1 MLNNTQ
7 KVYERLIRGGFLAA
21 DSAKPEVKHLYQD
34 VEENHEEY
42 ADFFKQ
48 IGFRLDS
55 GNGYFYF
62 STFSESKADIER
74 RLVAFCKWIDYLD
87 FLKTFDMAFS
97 VGYQFSKA
105 RIVNEIDVNADL
117 KDKVRHLFS
126 PQLSFSEKVDKLVGE
141 METMGFAEMIVE
153 ETSTYKVTSA
163 FRYAEDLVNL
173 LTIYN
178 EDEIPE

>member
-7 KVYERLIRGGFLAA
+7 KVYERLIRGGFLAV
-21 DSAKPEVKHLYQD
+21 DSSKTDIKHLYQD
-34 VEENHEEY
+34 VEENYEEY
-42 ADFFKQ
+42 VEFFKQ
-48 IGFRLDS
+48 IGFSLES

-62 STFSESKADIER
+62 STINESKTDIER
-74 RLVAFCKWIDYLD
+74 RLAAFCKWIDYLD
-87 FLKTFDMAFS
+87 FLKTFDTTFS

-117 KDKVRHLFS
+117 KDKARHLFS
-126 PQLSFSEKVDKLVGE
+126 PQMPFPEKVDKLIGE
-141 METMGFAEMIVE
+141 LDTMGFAELIEE
-153 ETSTYKVTSA
+153 ETATYKVTSA

>member
-7 KVYERLIRGGFLAA
+7 KVYERLIRGGFLAV
-21 DSAKPEVKHLYQD
+21 DSSKTDIKHLYQD
-34 VEENHEEY
+34 VEENYEEY
-42 ADFFKQ
+42 VEFFKQ
-48 IGFRLDS
+48 IGFCLES

-62 STFSESKADIER
+62 STINESKADIER
-74 RLVAFCKWIDYLD
+74 RLTAFCKWIDYLD
-87 FLKTFDMAFS
+87 FLKTFDSTFS

-126 PQLSFSEKVDKLVGE
+126 QQMSFPEKVDKLIGE
-141 METMGFAEMIVE
+141 LSTMGFAELIEE
-153 ETSTYKVTSA
+153 ETATYKVTSA
-163 FRYAEDLVNL
+163 FRYAEELVNL

>member
-7 KVYERLIRGGFLAA
+7 KIYEKLIRGGFLAA
-21 DSAKPEVKHLYQD
+21 DSSKTDIKHLYQD
-34 VEENHEEY
+34 VEENYDEY
-42 ADFFKQ
+42 AAFFNQ
-48 IGFRLDS
+48 IGFCLDS
-55 GNGYFYF
+55 GDGYFYF
-62 STFSESKADIER
+62 STVNESKADIER
-74 RLVAFCKWIDYLD
+74 RLTSFCKWIDYLD

-97 VGYQFSKA
+97 VGYQFGKA
-105 RIVNEIDVNADL
+105 RIVNEIDVNAEL
-117 KDKVRHLFS
+117 KDKARHLFS
-126 PQLSFSEKVDKLVGE
+126 SQMPFSEKVDKLVGE
-141 METMGFAEMIVE
+141 LETMGFAELIDE

>member
-87 FLKTFDMAFS
+87 F
-97 VGYQFSKA
+97 
-105 RIVNEIDVNADL
+105 
-117 KDKVRHLFS
+117 
-126 PQLSFSEKVDKLVGE
+126 
-141 METMGFAEMIVE
+141 
-153 ETSTYKVTSA
+153 
-163 FRYAEDLVNL
+163 
-173 LTIYN
+173 
-178 EDEIPE
+178 